1 VDVIRKNKISIR
13 DIAKE
18 CNVSV
23 ATVSRVLN
31 NSSAV
36 KDSYNTMTASWGG
49 FGVLWNKNTCFIVVR
64 PSRYTYEF
72 LEKNNTFTLSFFDQS
87 YRSALSF
94 CGSHSGRDCN
104 KAAETGLTAIES
116 RTGSVFF
123 NEARLVIECRKLY
136 YQDINPSNFID
147 SEIDTKN
154 YPLKDYHRMYVGEVL
169 TCLKKNK

>member
-1 VDVIRKNKISIR
+1 MHDTFTELRPEQITDNPFKLVGTDWMLITAGN
-13 DIAKE
+13 
-18 CNVSV
+18 
-23 ATVSRVLN
+23 
-31 NSSAV
+31 

-72 LEKNNTFTLSFFDQS
+72 LEKNNIFTLSFFDQS

-116 RTGSVFF
+116 RNGSVFF